1 MLALDLVL
9 SKLHLLAWSEQ
20 ARHTH
25 RALEV
30 SVSGSLARRNRC
42 GSEIHTAC
50 AAREACAR
58 PRLSFGSLGRS
69 GILDATSENL
79 AQSGGK
85 MHDGVESGS
94 TLELHAHVHVR
105 VKCVLHGC
113 TFSHS
118 LHLLLHSLHAQTA
131 YESSTRD
138 CSHALH
144 VRGCALFPESAAFTS
159 LVQAAATATSLDRR
173 LLLSLLFQSTTHGR
187 RSCCCCCC
195 YCCPVSIIL
204 HHLRDAGCLRRRF
217 AEMRL
222 PTSSCHGKRAC
233 CRHVL
238 ISEFPSS
245 AASPALSSCSSSRS
259 SSSSSSFPPDQ
270 S

>member
-1 MLALDLVL
+1 
-9 SKLHLLAWSEQ
+9 
-20 ARHTH
+20 
-25 RALEV
+25 
-30 SVSGSLARRNRC
+30 
-42 GSEIHTAC
+42 
-50 AAREACAR
+50 
-58 PRLSFGSLGRS
+58 
-69 GILDATSENL
+69 
-79 AQSGGK
+79 

-105 VKCVLHGC
+105 VKRVLHGC

-131 YESSTRD
+131 HESSARD

-144 VRGCALFPESAAFTS
+144 VRGRALFPESAAFTS
-159 LVQAAATATSLDRR
+159 LVQAAATAASLDRG

-195 YCCPVSIIL
+195 CCPVSIIL
-204 HHLRDAGCLRRRF
+204 HDLRYAGCLRRRF

-238 ISEFPSS
+238 ICEFLLLLLALPCPPAPPPVPPPSS
-245 AASPALSSCSSSRS
+245 LIKS
-259 SSSSSSFPPDQ
+259 
-270 S
+270 

>member
-1 MLALDLVL
+1 
-9 SKLHLLAWSEQ
+9 
-20 ARHTH
+20 
-25 RALEV
+25 
-30 SVSGSLARRNRC
+30 
-42 GSEIHTAC
+42 
-50 AAREACAR
+50 
-58 PRLSFGSLGRS
+58 
-69 GILDATSENL
+69 
-79 AQSGGK
+79 

-105 VKCVLHGC
+105 VKRVLHGC

-131 YESSTRD
+131 HESSTRD

-144 VRGCALFPESAAFTS
+144 VRGRALFPESAAFTI
-159 LVQAAATATSLDRR
+159 LVQAATTAASLDRR
-173 LLLSLLFQSTTHGR
+173 LLLLLSLLFQSTTHGR

-195 YCCPVSIIL
+195 CCYCCPVSIIL
-204 HHLRDAGCLRRRF
+204 HHLRYAGWLRRRF

-233 CRHVL
+233 SRHVL
-238 ISEFPSS
+238 ISEFLLLLLALP
-245 AASPALSSCSSSRS
+245 LSSCSS
-259 SSSSSSFPPDQ
+259 FPADQ